1 MHQII
6 EQYHI
11 DEPSELNKIAIDSYM
26 EERRK
31 NPNENFNDDSKL
43 MIQAKRHAIERFS
56 IPPDDSFIMNVCTLF
71 NTL

>member
-43 MIQAKRHAIERFS
+43 MI
-56 IPPDDSFIMNVCTLF
+56 
-71 NTL
+71 